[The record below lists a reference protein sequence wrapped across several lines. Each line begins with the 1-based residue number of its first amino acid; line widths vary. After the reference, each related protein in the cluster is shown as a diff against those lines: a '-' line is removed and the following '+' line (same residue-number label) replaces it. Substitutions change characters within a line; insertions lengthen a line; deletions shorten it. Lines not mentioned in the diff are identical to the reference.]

1 MRGEMLLLRKRQA
14 RNANEASSSS
24 SLSGGQ
30 IGPLW
35 RIVMKISFSEKGER
49 EGQSEGDY
57 RLVRQG
63 GWLNFHFPFAYVCM
77 YVFKKRCNVP
87 SCR

>member
-1 MRGEMLLLRKRQA
+1 MRGEMLLLGKRQA

-49 EGQSEGDY
+49 GTE
-57 RLVRQG
+57 
-63 GWLNFHFPFAYVCM
+63 
-77 YVFKKRCNVP
+77 
-87 SCR
+87 